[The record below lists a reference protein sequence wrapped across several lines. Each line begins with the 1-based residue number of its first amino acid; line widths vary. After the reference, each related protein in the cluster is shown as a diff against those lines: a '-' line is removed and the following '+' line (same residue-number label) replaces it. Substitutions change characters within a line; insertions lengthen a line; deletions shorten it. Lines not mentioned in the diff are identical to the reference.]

1 MSMGVVHVRY
11 AQTPIACHCGMDDR
25 IACPVGGFQ
34 GADLHCKP
42 SGATSTHTIDQA
54 VLGTVGVLLS
64 MARRYLDRLRPIRPE
79 GTALTIID
87 YIPPCYVLIR
97 REGEG
102 EGHPRS
108 RLQRAALIGR
118 ALGNLELGTYLIR
131 GT

>member
-1 MSMGVVHVRY
+1 
-11 AQTPIACHCGMDDR
+11 
-25 IACPVGGFQ
+25 
-34 GADLHCKP
+34 
-42 SGATSTHTIDQA
+42 
-54 VLGTVGVLLS
+54 
-64 MARRYLDRLRPIRPE
+64 MARRYLDRLRPIRP
-79 GTALTIID
+79 GDRALTIID

-97 REGEG
+97 REGEGG